1 MREVNGMGKPGVMI
15 YFGDAEL
22 LSALSDDDRGRMFQA
37 IIEYSRDGI
46 LPDFSAYPG
55 LSGLWIVFQRAVD
68 ADSKRYAD
76 ICAKKSYAAYCR
88 KMKADGLNPAPF
100 DEWRHAIA
108 DDITCNQMISDDIT
122 CNQMISDVTN
132 NQLPITNNQFPNTN
146 YQIPNNLS
154 KKEEKEERK
163 IEQQLKAEYEAA
175 FGGGPSDL
183 REWNYLIRTY
193 GADIV
198 RQAMQ
203 EAKEKGM
210 TQYAAWAYVSTRI
223 KFSDD

>member
-1 MREVNGMGKPGVMI
+1 MGKPGVMI

-22 LSALSDDDRGRMFQA
+22 LAALSDDNRGRMFQA
-37 IIEYSRDGI
+37 IIDYSRDGV
-46 LPDFSAYPG
+46 LPDFSADAG
-55 LSGLWIVFQRAVD
+55 LAGLWIVFKRAVD

-76 ICAKKSYAAYCR
+76 ICAKKSYAVYCR
-88 KMKADGLNPAPF
+88 KTKADGMLPVSY
-100 DEWRHAIA
+100 DEWCHLHA
-108 DDITCNQMISDDIT
+108 DDITCNQMISDDNT
-122 CNQMISDVTN
+122 CNQMISPV
-132 NQLPITNNQFPNTN
+132 TNNQFPNSN
-146 YQIPNNLS
+146 YQIPNSSILS

-203 EAKEKGM
+203 DAKEKGM

>member
-1 MREVNGMGKPGVMI
+1 MCEVNGMGKPGVMI

-22 LSALSDDDRGRMFQA
+22 LTALSDDDRGRMFQA

-55 LSGLWIVFQRAVD
+55 LAGLWVVFKRAVD

-76 ICAKKSYAAYCR
+76 ICAKKSYAVYCR
-88 KMKADGLNPAPF
+88 KMRADSLLPVPY
-100 DEWRHAIA
+100 DEWRHLCA
-108 DDITCNQMISDDIT
+108 DDSTCNQMISDDNT
-122 CNQMISDVTN
+122 CNQMISPV
-132 NQLPITNNQFPNTN
+132 TNNQFPNTN
-146 YQIPNNLS
+146 SQIPIPNLS

-163 IEQQLKAEYEAA
+163 IVQQMKAEYEAA

-193 GADIV
+193 GADAARRAI
-198 RQAMQ
+198 Q

-210 TQYAAWAYVSTRI
+210 TQYAAWLFVTTRI
-223 KFSDD
+223 KFPDDE

>member
-1 MREVNGMGKPGVMI
+1 MI

-22 LSALSDDDRGRMFQA
+22 LAALSDDDRGRMFQA

-76 ICAKKSYAAYCR
+76 ICSKRAYAAYCR
-88 KMKADGLNPAPF
+88 RMKSENQTPLSF
-100 DEWRHAIA
+100 EEWHQMIA
-108 DDITCNQMISDDIT
+108 DDSICNQM
-122 CNQMISDVTN
+122 NADVTN

-146 YQIPNNLS
+146 YQIPNSLS

-163 IEQQLKAEYEAA
+163 IVQQMKAEYEAA

-183 REWNYLIRTY
+183 REWEYLIHTY
-193 GADIV
+193 GAYAARRAI
-198 RQAMQ
+198 Q

-210 TQYAAWAYVSTRI
+210 TQYAAWLFVTNRI
-223 KFSDD
+223 KFPDDE